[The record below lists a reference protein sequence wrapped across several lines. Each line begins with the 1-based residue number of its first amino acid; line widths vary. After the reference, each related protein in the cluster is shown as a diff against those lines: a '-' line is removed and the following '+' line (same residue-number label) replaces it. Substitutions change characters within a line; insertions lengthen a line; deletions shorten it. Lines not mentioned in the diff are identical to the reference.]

1 MVVTIGFLAVETL
14 VDKRVRPSSS
24 GADRPDSRAGFA
36 PFGSDELPDEL
47 VVQVLDL
54 HRRIRACAILSGSVS
69 RSGYAST
76 QPAPSLCR
84 THDALSYISTAWDST
99 VRALS
104 TPAMSVHATEL
115 TALINRLRALES
127 QIYRY
132 WSSAEAEAESRAV
145 DAIGNLYRCKSLD
158 SVIHRIPVEVAGLG
172 FDRVV
177 FSSANGST
185 WVPRA
190 AHCPTDPMW
199 SQRYLSGLQD
209 AYEVPVAAARL
220 QSVQVDNRN
229 IVHLKADDR
238 AFELWR
244 RSRSKRFW
252 MIPLSD
258 RGRLMGILH
267 VDCLGDGDGPSRPQ
281 FSALR
286 TLGNAVPAIIGHSLR
301 DVTVSDRTTRI
312 ETAGTEEAAD
322 GNTRAEVQSRADATE
337 LSARELDVI
346 ALMAEGKTNAQI
358 GRRLVI
364 TEGTVKSH
372 VKRILKKTESANRA
386 EAVVKWMKGKPQPSA
401 A

>member
-1 MVVTIGFLAVETL
+1 MGIPAVEKL
-14 VDKRVRPSSS
+14 
-24 GADRPDSRAGFA
+24 ADRFMRSGSSEAARSDRRVEFA
-36 PFGSDELPDEL
+36 EFGSDELPDEL

-54 HRRIRACAILSGSVS
+54 HRRIRACAALPESVGRTDCGAAHSNGSL
-69 RSGYAST
+69 R
-76 QPAPSLCR
+76 R
-84 THDALSYISTAWDST
+84 TSSALACISAAWDST

-104 TPAMSVHATEL
+104 TPSGSAHSTEL
-115 TALINRLRALES
+115 IALINRLRALEG
-127 QIYRY
+127 QIHLY
-132 WSSAEAEAESRAV
+132 WSRTEAEAESRAV

-158 SVIHRIPVEVAGLG
+158 AVIYGILVEVAGLG
-172 FDRVV
+172 FDRVL
-177 FSSANGST
+177 FSSASGDK

-190 AHCPTDPMW
+190 AYCPTNPLW
-199 SQRYLSGLQD
+199 SQQYLNGLHD
-209 AYEVPVAAARL
+209 AYDLPDAAARL
-220 QSVQVDNRN
+220 QTAQVDDRDML
-229 IVHLKADDR
+229 HHRSDDQ

-267 VDCLGDGDGPSRPQ
+267 VDCLGDGCGPSRSQ

-286 TLGNAVPAIIGHSLR
+286 TLGRAVPAIVAHSIARASAPTPMAAIEAGSR
-301 DVTVSDRTTRI
+301 DPLASQPNTT
-312 ETAGTEEAAD
+312 GTQPKMEP
-322 GNTRAEVQSRADATE
+322 TLDATD

-346 ALMAEGKTNAQI
+346 ALMAKGKTNAQI

-372 VKRILKKTESANRA
+372 VKRILRKTDSANRA
-386 EAVVKWMKGKPQPSA
+386 EAVVKWLQGIPKPSA